1 MKSLFGDR
9 RTLSLIIEQSQE
21 NVLRLEVAGKIM
33 FLTVAEF
40 VSKPLNEDEHYSASL
55 ALALNTIA
63 SRAVNS
69 YCIISTCISRTSIS
83 TYLVTISRESGEAI
97 YQRDVLCALIETLTN
112 SSVTCRVLNAR
123 EAFNVIER
131 CLGVKPKLSIF
142 GSSASSSA
150 VYELHRPASWPTPS
164 ILGYEDLEFV
174 IRHLEKGKIR
184 IGSLLENPSI
194 EVALRDEHLLR
205 HIAIF
210 GSTGSGKSTT
220 AAIIAAES
228 SANGYTVFIV
238 DWHGEYLTLLR
249 NLNNI
254 LYTNPLQ
261 GTIPSALDL
270 EQLIR
275 EETLTFIEILES
287 ALELTP
293 AQAHILED
301 AVNYVKNKF
310 TSGYLIDILVDI
322 VQSSSASARW
332 YTESRE
338 ALLRKL
344 KPLTSQYL
352 HIRWDRCIRIP
363 SKPNTVT
370 VFDLS
375 SIPNTRVKKALASL
389 LIRSITLKA
398 QYNELPKPI
407 LIVVDEAHN
416 IFETRSPL
424 SMLVAEVRKWSLGF
438 VIATQAPSMISPTV
452 IKNANT
458 KIVHTLKSSQD
469 INSVLAAIPTRRN
482 LAQIVSS
489 LKPGEALIALPELP
503 IPLLIKIDISVL
515 ESQKHVGS

>member
-1 MKSLFGDR
+1 M
-9 RTLSLIIEQSQE
+9 
-21 NVLRLEVAGKIM
+21 LRLEIAGKVI
-33 FLTVAEF
+33 FLTVAEL
-40 VSKPLNEDEHYSASL
+40 VSKPLNEDEHGLTSL

-63 SRAVNS
+63 SRSANS
-69 YCIISTCISRTSIS
+69 NCIISTCISRTSIS
-83 TYLVTISRESGEAI
+83 TYLVILSREDSEAA
-97 YQRDVLCALIETLTN
+97 YQRDVHCALIETLTN
-112 SSVTCRVLNAR
+112 GSVTCRILNAR
-123 EAFNVIER
+123 EALNVIER
-131 CLGVKPKLSIF
+131 CLGVKTKLSFF
-142 GSSASSSA
+142 GSPISSVA
-150 VYELHRPASWPTPS
+150 VYELHQPASWPTPS
-164 ILGYEDLEFV
+164 ILGYEDLEYV
-174 IRHLEKGKIR
+174 VHHLEKGKIR

-220 AAIIAAES
+220 AAIIAAEA
-228 SANGYTVFIV
+228 SANGYTVFII
-238 DWHGEYLTLLR
+238 DWHGEYLTLLK
-249 NLNNI
+249 NFDNV

-352 HIRWDRCIRIP
+352 HIRWDRCTRVP
-363 SKPNTVT
+363 SKSSTIT

-375 SIPNTRVKKALASL
+375 SIPNTRVKKTLASL

-416 IFETRSPL
+416 VFESRSPL

-458 KIVHTLKSSQD
+458 KIVHALKSSQD
-469 INSVLAAIPTRRN
+469 LNSVLAAIPTRRN

-489 LKPGEALIALPELP
+489 LRPGEALIALPELP
-503 IPLLIKIDISVL
+503 IPLLIRVDMSIL
-515 ESQKHVGS
+515 ENSRYIEPQKFHENRE